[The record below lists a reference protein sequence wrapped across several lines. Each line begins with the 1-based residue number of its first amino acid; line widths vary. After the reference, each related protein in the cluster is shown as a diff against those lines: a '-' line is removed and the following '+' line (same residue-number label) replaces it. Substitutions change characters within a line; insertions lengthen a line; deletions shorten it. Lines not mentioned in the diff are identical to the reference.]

1 MENEKQID
9 FVVLFGLLKELEAFL
24 RLLPEYKTE
33 EAGNFRFHRA
43 EIYLEDGQR

>member
-1 MENEKQID
+1 
-9 FVVLFGLLKELEAFL
+9 VLFGLLKELEAFL

-43 EIYLEDGQR
+43 GFIAQRFIWKMDSATD